1 MHFHKSAW
9 DGELLK
15 KVLTEIGFEDTREVN
30 HGEGEDKRLIKD
42 QDVKAEESLYVEA
55 RKPFAK

>member
-9 DGELLK
+9 DGELMTNL
-15 KVLTEIGFEDTREVN
+15 LTEIGFRNAREVSF
-30 HGEGEDKRLIKD
+30 GEGTDARLIKD

-55 RKPFAK
+55 QK